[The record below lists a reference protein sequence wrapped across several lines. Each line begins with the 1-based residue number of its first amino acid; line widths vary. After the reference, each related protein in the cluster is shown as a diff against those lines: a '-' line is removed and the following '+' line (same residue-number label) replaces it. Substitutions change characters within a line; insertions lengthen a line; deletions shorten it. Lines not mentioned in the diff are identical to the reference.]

1 MHIGIIGAM
10 EEEIRLSKET
20 MGQYETTIIASFTF
34 YTGELQGKRV
44 TLVQSGIGKVN
55 ATLSVALLVER
66 FNVDV
71 VVNTGSAGGLGTGL
85 HVGDVVIADDL
96 LHHDVDVT
104 AFGYQIGQ
112 MAGMPATYATDK
124 NLADLAESVYVAKG
138 LPVQRG
144 LIVSGDVFVHSPT
157 QIAQIKQSFP
167 TALACEMES
176 AAIAQAAYV
185 LGVPCLVIRAISDS
199 ADDEAAVSFDEFI
212 VLAGQKSAEMVL
224 ALLAQLA

>member
-10 EEEIRLSKET
+10 EEEIRLLKAT
-20 MGQYETTIIASFTF
+20 MGNYETTEIASFTF
-34 YTGELQGKRV
+34 YTGELKGKHV

-66 FNVDV
+66 FKVDAV
-71 VVNTGSAGGLGTGL
+71 LNTGSAGGLGAGL
-85 HVGDVVIADDL
+85 HVGDIVIADQL

-104 AFGYQIGQ
+104 AFGYQMGQ

-124 NLADLAESVYVAKG
+124 ALADLAEEVYASQG

-144 LIVSGDVFVHSPT
+144 LIVSGDVFVNSPA
-157 QIAQIKQSFP
+157 QITQIKQHFP

-185 LGVPCLVIRAISDS
+185 LSVPCLVIRAISDS
-199 ADDEAAVSFDEFI
+199 ADDEAAMSFDEFI
-212 VLAGQKSAEMVL
+212 VLAGQKSAEMIL
-224 ALLAQLA
+224 ALLAKMK